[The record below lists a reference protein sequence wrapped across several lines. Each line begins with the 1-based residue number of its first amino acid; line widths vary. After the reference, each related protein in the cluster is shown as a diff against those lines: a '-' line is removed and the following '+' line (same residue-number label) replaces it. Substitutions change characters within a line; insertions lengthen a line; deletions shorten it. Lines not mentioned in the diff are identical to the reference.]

1 MHPSAIAMYEGPSSS
16 QESDRG
22 HEGLRQ
28 VGRVPAVL
36 AVALETLLVLLAG
49 QGASAIVR
57 AASMSYTAL
66 AGGLSTGLEA
76 RHVMMTS
83 LTSAGHSSGTLQ
95 DSKRRH
101 EKSRSPDSRRKLV

>member
-1 MHPSAIAMYEGPSSS
+1 MHPSAVATHEGPSSS
-16 QESDRG
+16 RDADGG

-28 VGRVPAVL
+28 VGRAPTVL
-36 AVALETLLVLLAG
+36 AVALQTLLVLLAG
-49 QGASAIVR
+49 QGAPAVVR

-76 RHVMMTS
+76 RHAMMTF

-95 DSKRRH
+95 DSKAQA
-101 EKSRSPDSRRKLV
+101 